1 MENYYADLAFVFH
14 WSISEMDKLS
24 LEELMEFQ
32 EMARVRHEGKSA

>member
-1 MENYYADLAFVFH
+1 
-14 WSISEMDKLS
+14 MDKLS